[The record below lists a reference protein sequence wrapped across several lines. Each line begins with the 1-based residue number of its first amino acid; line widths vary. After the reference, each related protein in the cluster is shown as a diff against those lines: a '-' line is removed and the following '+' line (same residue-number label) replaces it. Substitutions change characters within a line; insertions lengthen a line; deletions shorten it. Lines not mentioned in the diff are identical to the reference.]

1 MRLSVVV
8 GACALL
14 VSAPSIASA
23 QAAQKFAFINSQA
36 VLQAAPGAVEA
47 QVTLQKEL
55 ETMRAQVTKL
65 TDSLTAMDEAYK
77 KEELTLSPT
86 AKEARLKTLR
96 DKQAEFQD
104 RVQKL
109 NDQAQQREGELM
121 QPVMESIRKVLDDLR
136 MEGGYSFIFDVAA
149 GSFIVSADKNLDIT
163 DRVLAKLRLSAPK
176 AAAKPP
182 AGPAAAPAG
191 IRLSRRRGRT
201 SRLPRTDGRMGR
213 GPSPLLPCGTDRWS
227 PRRRSRCRGRVL
239 RRSIGQNRRV
249 ESARE
254 HALSGWFE
262 TSRAGVVIVATALA
276 GHGDAR
282 RAHHCRQTG

>member
-191 IRLSRRRGRT
+191 IST
-201 SRLPRTDGRMGR
+201 KKPPT
-213 GPSPLLPCGTDRWS
+213 
-227 PRRRSRCRGRVL
+227 
-239 RRSIGQNRRV
+239 
-249 ESARE
+249 E
-254 HALSGWFE
+254 
-262 TSRAGVVIVATALA
+262 
-276 GHGDAR
+276 
-282 RAHHCRQTG
+282 

>member
-1 MRLSVVV
+1 MRLSTVV

-14 VSAPSIASA
+14 VSAPSFVSA
-23 QAAQKFAFINSQA
+23 QAAQKYAYINSQA
-36 VLQAAPGAVEA
+36 ILQASPAAVEA

-77 KEELTLSPT
+77 KEEPSLSPT
-86 AKEARLKTLR
+86 AKDARLKTLR
-96 DKQAEFQD
+96 EKQAEFQD

-121 QPVMESIRKVLDDLR
+121 QPVLEGVRKVLDDVR

-176 AAAKPP
+176 AAAPKA
-182 AGPAAAPAG
+182 AGPASAPAG
-191 IRLSRRRGRT
+191 LST
-201 SRLPRTDGRMGR
+201 KKPPT
-213 GPSPLLPCGTDRWS
+213 
-227 PRRRSRCRGRVL
+227 
-239 RRSIGQNRRV
+239 
-249 ESARE
+249 E
-254 HALSGWFE
+254 
-262 TSRAGVVIVATALA
+262 
-276 GHGDAR
+276 
-282 RAHHCRQTG
+282 